1 MISAVLCM
9 MAMSA
14 QAIVVEVDG
23 QGEVPEGEGLEFT
36 VNEASIDP
44 LSGLP
49 VMGVEGTLISS
60 GALQVSITRSSTGLT
75 DEFCCAGQCQAGNGE
90 TTQLLNYNP
99 SDFATWYIHYNPAAG
114 LNETITY
121 TFKDTEGSLT
131 LTVHFNY
138 ESQDVEQ
145 VSDTYKGTQKILKDG
160 IVLIIKDDK
169 VYHL

>member
-14 QAIVVEVDG
+14 QAIEVEVDG

-99 SDFATWYIHYNPAAG
+99 AAG
-114 LNETITY
+114 SNETITY

-138 ESQDVEQ
+138 ESQEVEQ

-160 IVLIIKDDK
+160 IVLIIKNDK

>member
-1 MISAVLCM
+1 MISAVLGM

-49 VMGVEGTLISS
+49 VMGVEGTLICS
-60 GALQVSITRSSTGLT
+60 GAMQVRITRSSTGLT

-90 TTQLLNYNP
+90 TTQFLNYNP
-99 SDFATWYIHYNPAAG
+99 SGFATWYIHYNPAAG
-114 LNETITY
+114 SNETITY
-121 TFKDTEGSLT
+121 TFSEGAESLT
-131 LTVHFNY
+131 MTVHFNY
-138 ESQDVEQ
+138 DSQDVEQ
-145 VSDTYKGTQKILKDG
+145 ISATQKGSQKILKDG